1 MKHLAQYNQ
10 YLIALHQ
17 MKDDFYK
24 SAETELV
31 GKIVKFT
38 DEYINRYVE
47 MDDDPEY
54 ESYYQYINP
63 NTRMRIIEIM
73 KYGIRLIAQVEYIN
87 HDAIDAAAFGD
98 EISLEYL
105 IQVDEE

>member
-1 MKHLAQYNQ
+1 
-10 YLIALHQ
+10 
-17 MKDDFYK
+17 
-24 SAETELV
+24 
-31 GKIVKFT
+31 
-38 DEYINRYVE
+38 
-47 MDDDPEY
+47 
-54 ESYYQYINP
+54 
-63 NTRMRIIEIM
+63 M